1 MEFLAKTVNGW
12 KLLIII
18 LQKRSILDAWLLNL
32 TDLDVFNT
40 LLDDTEKI

>member
-1 MEFLAKTVNGW
+1 MEFLAKIVTSW

>member
-1 MEFLAKTVNGW
+1 MEFLAKIVNSW